1 MEVFLASRRI
11 IIVGGGIIGLS
22 IAEHCLRRG
31 LQPVLLDKGPF
42 AKEASWAGA
51 GYLDLRDASRLGGD
65 FLVLSRFS
73 YDLFP
78 EWTERLKK
86 ESGIDP
92 EFHLCGSL
100 GLIFNPEEEAL
111 IRQIE
116 SQTAPNGL
124 KSEWLSAAEAR
135 RKETHLSDKLRSAW
149 YLPQTCQVR
158 PPRLVQALLKVL
170 VKGKAILRENEDVRG
185 FIRQGSRILGVET
198 SVAKYE
204 AEQVLLAGG
213 AWTGGLLEILDVSLP
228 MRPVRGQVVLFK
240 AEPGLLRH
248 VLFSSSAYLVPRLD
262 GHIYVG
268 STLEEAGFDKSVT
281 KEAVA
286 NLTQG
291 AYRALPALEKASIEA
306 TWAGLRPKALDDNPT
321 LGLVPGLENLWI
333 ASGHY
338 THGILLSAATG
349 HLMAQALSGEKPKLP
364 LEPFRLDRAPYASLG

>member
-1 MEVFLASRRI
+1 VGSRRI
-11 IIVGGGIIGLS
+11 IIVGGGVIGLS

-31 LQPVLLDKGPF
+31 LQPVVLDKGPF
-42 AKEASWAGA
+42 GKEASWAGA

-65 FLVLSRFS
+65 FLELSRFS
-73 YDLFP
+73 YGLFP

-86 ESGIDP
+86 DSGIDP

-100 GLIFNPEEEAL
+100 GLVFNPEEEVV
-111 IRQIE
+111 IREIE
-116 SQTAPNGL
+116 SQTTPNGL
-124 KSEWLSAAEAR
+124 KSEWLSPAEAR
-135 RKETHLSDKLRSAW
+135 RKEAHLPAQLRAAW

-170 VKGKAILRENEDVRG
+170 EKGKAILREDQEVRG
-185 FIRQGSRILGVET
+185 FITQGSRIIGVET
-198 SVAKYE
+198 SAAKYE
-204 AEQVLLAGG
+204 AEQFVLAGG
-213 AWTGGLLEILDVSLP
+213 AWTGGLLDILGIALP
-228 MRPVRGQVVLFK
+228 MKPVRGQVVLFK

-248 VLFSSSAYLVPRLD
+248 VLFSSTAYLVPRLD

-281 KEAVA
+281 KEAIS

-291 AYRALPALEKASIEA
+291 AYRALPPLEKATVEA
-306 TWAGLRPKALDDNPT
+306 TWAGLRPKALDDKPT

-349 HLMAQALSGEKPKLP
+349 ILMAQALSGGATKLP
-364 LEPFRLDRAPYASLG
+364 LEPFRLDRAPSVPMG

>member
-1 MEVFLASRRI
+1 MGSKRI
-11 IIVGGGIIGLS
+11 IIVGGGLIGLS
-22 IAEHCLRRG
+22 IAEHCLRKG
-31 LQPVLLDKGPF
+31 LQPVVLDKGPF
-42 AKEASWAGA
+42 GKEASWAGA

-65 FLVLSRFS
+65 FLELSRFS
-73 YDLFP
+73 YSLFP
-78 EWTERLKK
+78 EWTDRLKK

-100 GLIFNPEEEAL
+100 GLVFNPEEETA
-111 IRQIE
+111 IRKIE
-116 SQTAPNGL
+116 SQTTSNGL
-124 KSEWLSAAEAR
+124 KSEWLSPADAR
-135 RKETHLSDKLRSAW
+135 RKESHLSDKLQLAW

-170 VKGKAILRENEDVRG
+170 EKGKAILREGEEVRG
-185 FIRQGSRILGVET
+185 FIRQGSRIIGVET
-198 SVAKYE
+198 TDAKYE

-213 AWTGGLLEILDVSLP
+213 AWTGGLLDILGISIP

-248 VLFSSSAYLVPRLD
+248 VLFSSTAYLVPRLD
-262 GHIYVG
+262 GHVYVG

-281 KEAVA
+281 KEAIS

-291 AYRALPALEKASIEA
+291 AYRALPPLEKATVEA
-306 TWAGLRPKALDDNPT
+306 TWAGLRPKAVDDKPT

-349 HLMAQALSGEKPKLP
+349 YLMAQALTGGGTKIP
-364 LEPFRLDRAPYASLG
+364 LESFRLDRAPYAPMG

>member
-1 MEVFLASRRI
+1 VGSRRV
-11 IIVGGGIIGLS
+11 IIVGGGVIGLS
-22 IAEHCLRRG
+22 IAEQCLRRG

-65 FLVLSRFS
+65 FLELSRFS
-73 YDLFP
+73 YGLFP

-86 ESGIDP
+86 DSGIDP

-100 GLIFNPEEEAL
+100 GLVFNPEEEAV
-111 IRQIE
+111 IREIE
-116 SQTAPNGL
+116 TQTAPNGL
-124 KSEWLSAAEAR
+124 KSEWLSPTEAR
-135 RKETHLSDKLRSAW
+135 RKETHLPDNLRAAW

-158 PPRLVQALLKVL
+158 SPRLVQALLKVL
-170 VKGKAILRENEDVRG
+170 EKGKAILREQEEVQG
-185 FIRQGSRILGVET
+185 FIRQGSRIIGVET

-204 AEQVLLAGG
+204 AEQVVLAGG
-213 AWTGGLLEILDVSLP
+213 AWTGGLLDILGISFP

-268 STLEEAGFDKSVT
+268 STLEEAGFNKSVT
-281 KEAVA
+281 EEAIS

-291 AYRALPALEKASIEA
+291 AYRALPALQKASVEA
-306 TWAGLRPKALDDNPT
+306 TWAGLRPKALDDKPT

-349 HLMAQALSGEKPKLP
+349 HLMVQAIMGEKTKLS
-364 LEPFRLDRAPYASLG
+364 LEPFRLDREPHTALG

>member
-1 MEVFLASRRI
+1 M
-11 IIVGGGIIGLS
+11 GGGLIGLS
-22 IAEHCLRRG
+22 IAEHCLRKG
-31 LQPVLLDKGPF
+31 LQPVVLDKGPF
-42 AKEASWAGA
+42 GKEASWAGA

-65 FLVLSRFS
+65 FLELSRFS
-73 YDLFP
+73 YSLFP
-78 EWTERLKK
+78 EWTDRLKK

-100 GLIFNPEEEAL
+100 GLVFNPEEETA
-111 IRQIE
+111 IRKIE
-116 SQTAPNGL
+116 SQTTSNGL
-124 KSEWLSAAEAR
+124 KSEWLSPADAR
-135 RKETHLSDKLRSAW
+135 RKESHLSDKLQLAW

-170 VKGKAILRENEDVRG
+170 EKGKAILREGEEVRG
-185 FIRQGSRILGVET
+185 FIRQGSRIIGVET
-198 SVAKYE
+198 TDAKYE

-213 AWTGGLLEILDVSLP
+213 AWTGGLLDILGISIP

-248 VLFSSSAYLVPRLD
+248 VLFSSTAYLVPRLD
-262 GHIYVG
+262 GHVYVG

-281 KEAVA
+281 KEAIS

-291 AYRALPALEKASIEA
+291 AYRALPPLEKATVEA
-306 TWAGLRPKALDDNPT
+306 TWAGLRPKAVDDKPT

-349 HLMAQALSGEKPKLP
+349 YLMAQALTGGGTKIP
-364 LEPFRLDRAPYASLG
+364 LESFRLDRAPYAPMG